1 MGTTFGISDFW
12 DRLGGQGL
20 IMIGWWY
27 SGKPLTNHKQRL
39 STKRSHKSLR
49 CEPVPTALIVSV
61 IGNSISLKAAYD
73 CLTQGAIYVPCK
85 WTDSV
90 WLWRWLPHRLSKRQ
104 SLSTTTVLF
113 RTTFTRTIKL
123 NLLLKWLLGSNLW
136 QLDATLLD
144 AYVTCWNSIS
154 LHTLLHVVACFWE
167 SLRKDLTRSTLIKP
181 HANRRNIVGQQLPTL
196 FGVVASAFAR
206 SLLKVFHSKFGL
218 LALFCISLKRL
229 ERIFL

>member
-1 MGTTFGISDFW
+1 MLKCQRLSSTSKTSKEMGTTFGISDFW

-104 SLSTTTVLF
+104 SLLSTTTVLF
-113 RTTFTRTIKL
+113 RI
-123 NLLLKWLLGSNLW
+123 
-136 QLDATLLD
+136 
-144 AYVTCWNSIS
+144 
-154 LHTLLHVVACFWE
+154 ACSAGVF
-167 SLRKDLTRSTLIKP
+167 R
-181 HANRRNIVGQQLPTL
+181 VGETL
-196 FGVVASAFAR
+196 FVFVI
-206 SLLKVFHSKFGL
+206 LL
-218 LALFCISLKRL
+218 
-229 ERIFL
+229 